1 MTAFSYLRVSS
12 KGQVEGDGYPRQRET
27 IARYAHNN
35 NINITTEFIESVSG
49 TIELVNR
56 PALTNLMLAIKFTD
70 GPCIVLVESAHRLAR
85 DLMVS
90 ELLLAEFK
98 KAGVKVIDCNSGTD
112 LTVEDGDPTKT
123 LIRQILGAVSEWD
136 KNVMVLKLRAA
147 RIRGGKKEGR
157 KPYGFTPAEA
167 EGLIVMK
174 DQRALGYSYADIT
187 EHLNLAGI
195 KPRAGK
201 RWHKTA
207 VQRILSREKAKI

>member
-27 IARYAHNN
+27 IARYAQQNS
-35 NINITTEFIESVSG
+35 IVITSEFIESISG
-49 TIELVNR
+49 TTESVNR
-56 PALTNLMLAIKFTD
+56 PALTDLMLALKFTD
-70 GPCIVLVESAHRLAR
+70 GPRIVLVENAHRLAR

-112 LTVEDGDPTKT
+112 LTVEDGDPTKK

-147 RIRGGKKEGR
+147 RIRSGKKEGR
-157 KPYGFTPAEA
+157 KPYGTRPSEV
-167 EGLIVMK
+167 EGLVVMK
-174 DQRALGYSYADIT
+174 DQKNLGFSYARIT
-187 EHLNLAGI
+187 DHLNACGI

-207 VQRILSREKAKI
+207 VQRILSREKTKI

>member
-27 IARYAHNN
+27 IARYAQQNS
-35 NINITTEFIESVSG
+35 INVTSEFIESISG
-49 TIELVNR
+49 TTESVNR
-56 PALTNLMLAIKFTD
+56 PALTDLMLALKFTD
-70 GPCIVLVESAHRLAR
+70 GPRIVLVENAHRLAR

-112 LTVEDGDPTKT
+112 LTVEDGDPTKK
-123 LIRQILGAVSEWD
+123 LIRQILGVVSEWD

-147 RIRGGKKEGR
+147 RIRSGKKEGR
-157 KPYGFTPAEA
+157 KPYGTKPGES
-167 EGLIVMK
+167 EILSTMK
-174 DQRALGYSYADIT
+174 AWARNGISCQQIADT
-187 EHLNLAGI
+187 MNQQGR

>member
-1 MTAFSYLRVSS
+1 MKAFSYLRVSS

-27 IARYAHNN
+27 IARYAQQNSVN
-35 NINITTEFIESVSG
+35 VTSEFIESISG
-49 TIELVNR
+49 TTESVNR
-56 PALTNLMLAIKFTD
+56 PALTDLMLALKFTD
-70 GPCIVLVESAHRLAR
+70 GPRIVLVENAHRLAR

-112 LTVEDGDPTKT
+112 LTVEDGDPTKK

-147 RIRGGKKEGR
+147 RIRSGKKEGR
-157 KPYGFTPAEA
+157 KPYGTKPGEA
-167 EGLIVMK
+167 EILSTMK
-174 DQRALGYSYADIT
+174 AWARNGISCQQIADT
-187 EHLNLAGI
+187 MNQQGM